1 MDNSQIMAVAA
12 LVLSAAGTVFAA
24 VNHRRVRS
32 NCCGRLLEASI
43 DVEATTPPLHGA
55 TAPVLTVRQPTA

>member
-43 DVEATTPPLHGA
+43 DVEATTPPTGA